1 MRSFLALLLLGYS
14 YALVAQEL
22 PDLKYFEALAPRNIG
37 PAGMSGRV
45 TAIDVDLS
53 NSDIIYAG
61 TASGGLWKSTN
72 GGINWRPIFDDQPVG
87 SIGAVAV
94 DQSNPDIIWAGT
106 GEGNP
111 RNSANSGAGIFKSL
125 DGGDTW
131 TRMGLEATKSIH
143 RIIVHRD
150 NPDVV
155 YVGAQGSMWG
165 NNPERG
171 VYRTQDGGKTWE
183 RILYLDDETGVADL
197 VVDPTNPNKLIA
209 AMWTFGRQPWTF
221 NSGGQGSGLFVT
233 YDGGDT
239 WERRTSEDGLP
250 EGDLGRIGLAIA
262 PSEPHI
268 VYALVEAEENGLY
281 KSTDGGK
288 TWRLVSKRN
297 IGNRPFYYADI
308 FVDPQNENRIYN
320 LFSLVT
326 RSEDGGKTFEVLLP
340 YSGVHPDHHALWI
353 HPDDPDY
360 LIEGNDGGLNISRDG
375 GDNWR
380 FIPNLPLA
388 QFYHIDH
395 DMDIPYNVGGGMQ
408 DNGSWVGPSQAWK
421 AGGITDADWQEV
433 FFGDGF
439 DVSFMPENNR
449 YVYAMSQGGNLGLV
463 DRKTGAGKFL
473 KPVHPEGKELRFNWN
488 AAFAQSPFDNCT
500 IYYGSQYVHKS
511 TDCGQHWTII
521 SPDLTTDDPEKQK
534 QDESGGLTIDATNA
548 ENFTTI
554 VAIAPDPFDPNTLWV
569 GTDDGNLQLTRDGGE
584 TWTNLAGKLSG
595 ARPGS
600 WIPFIEVSETNRG
613 EAFVIVNDYRRND
626 WRPMA
631 YHTQDYGATW
641 QRIVDEDKVSGHTM
655 SIVQDPLQ
663 PNHLWLGTDHG
674 LFFSIDYGESWTK
687 YEKTFPSVTT
697 ADLKIH
703 PREHDLVIGT
713 FGRAAWI
720 LDDLRPFR
728 EMARTD
734 GAVLQDTFAFF
745 SPPDAYLAEYRS
757 YQGIRFAA
765 DGTNI
770 GENRRP
776 GAMLT
781 MWVLPDPE
789 EPAVKKTYTA
799 AESAAATSGR
809 PRAESVADDT
819 TAEPEMAKK
828 KKKPG
833 KVKIHILD
841 SAGDTIRR
849 FSRELDPG
857 MNRLYWNLRRDGVR
871 RPSRREA
878 DPDDDLPSGAEV
890 QPGVYTVVATYGGHT
905 QSQLLTVRPD
915 PRLDREP
922 GSYAQQEA
930 LNQRLE
936 RYTEVAATAFDRLRE
951 ARQSIDLVNKAFA
964 NADPAV
970 KDTLR
975 AQGKTLLDSIAA
987 LELLYMMP
995 EDIKGIQRNPDNL
1008 TGVLGMTSRYLRDV
1022 GQSPSQMAELMLD
1035 RAEAQTR
1042 AVVGRVNDFLKGEFA
1057 DYRAAVEAA
1066 QATLFGTV
1074 EPVEIDER

>member
-1 MRSFLALLLLGYS
+1 MRSILALLLLGFS
-14 YALVAQEL
+14 CTLLAQEL

-45 TAIDVDLS
+45 TSIDVDLS
-53 NSDIIYAG
+53 DADIIYVG

-94 DQSNPDIIWAGT
+94 DQSNPDVIWAGS

-150 NPDVV
+150 NSDVV

-197 VVDPTNPNKLIA
+197 VVDPTNPDKLIA
-209 AMWTFGRQPWTF
+209 AMWTFGRKPWTF
-221 NSGGQGSGLFVT
+221 NSGGQGSGIFVS

-239 WERRTSEDGLP
+239 WERRTSADGLP
-250 EGDLGRIGLAIA
+250 AGDLGRIGLSIA
-262 PSEPHI
+262 PSKPNI
-268 VYALVEAEENGLY
+268 VYALVEAKENGLY

-297 IGNRPFYYADI
+297 IGDRPFYYADI

-320 LFSLVT
+320 LYSRVS
-326 RSEDGGKTFEVLLP
+326 RSEDGGKTFETILP
-340 YSGVHPDHHALWI
+340 YSGVHPDHHAFWV

-375 GDNWR
+375 GENWR

-388 QFYHIDH
+388 QFYHIDY

-473 KPVHPEGKELRFNWN
+473 KPVHPEGEELRFNWN

-500 IYYGSQYVHKS
+500 IYYGSQFVHKS
-511 TDCGQHWTII
+511 TDCGQSWTII
-521 SPDLTTDDPEKQK
+521 SPDLTTNDPEKQK
-534 QDESGGLTIDATNA
+534 QDVSGGLTIDATNA

-554 VAIAPDPFDPNTLWV
+554 IAIAPDPFDPNTLWV

-631 YHTQDYGATW
+631 YHTADYGATW

-674 LFFSIDYGESWTK
+674 LYFSIDYGTTWTK

-728 EMARTD
+728 EMARTE
-734 GAVLQDTFAFF
+734 GAVLQDSFAFF
-745 SPPDAYLAEYRS
+745 ALPDAYLAEYRS

-776 GAMLT
+776 GAMMT
-781 MWVLPDPE
+781 MWVRPDPE
-789 EPAVKKTYTA
+789 EPAVKTTYTA
-799 AESAAATSGR
+799 AESAKVTDR
-809 PRAESVADDT
+809 PRTTGTTPAEAEE
-819 TAEPEMAKK
+819 TAAKAQ

-833 KVKIHILD
+833 KVQIQIVD
-841 SAGDTIRR
+841 SAGDTIRH
-849 FSRELDPG
+849 FSQTLEPG
-857 MNRLYWNLRRDGVR
+857 MNRLYWNLRQDGVR
-871 RPSRREA
+871 FPSRRDREPDA
-878 DPDDDLPSGAEV
+878 DPPSGMEV
-890 QPGVYTVVATYGGHT
+890 RPGVYTVIATYNGQT
-905 QSQLLTVRPD
+905 REQLLTVRPD
-915 PRLDREP
+915 PRLDIDP
-922 GSYAQQEA
+922 ASYDRREA
-930 LNQRLE
+930 LSE
-936 RYTEVAATAFDRLRE
+936 RMEQYVAVAADAFDRLQE
-951 ARQSIDLVNKAFA
+951 ARKSIGRVNEAFA
-964 NADPAV
+964 NAEPAV

-975 AQGKTLLDSIAA
+975 KQGKVLLDSIAA

-1008 TGVLGMTSRYLRDV
+1008 TGTMGTASRYLNDL
-1022 GQSPSQMAELMLD
+1022 SITPSQMIELMLD
-1035 RAEAQTR
+1035 RVESQTR
-1042 AVVGRVNDFLKGEFA
+1042 EVVGQVNEFLRNDFA
-1057 DYRAAVEAA
+1057 NYRREVEAA
-1066 QATLFGTV
+1066 RVTLFGEV
-1074 EPVEIDER
+1074 SPVDIDRE